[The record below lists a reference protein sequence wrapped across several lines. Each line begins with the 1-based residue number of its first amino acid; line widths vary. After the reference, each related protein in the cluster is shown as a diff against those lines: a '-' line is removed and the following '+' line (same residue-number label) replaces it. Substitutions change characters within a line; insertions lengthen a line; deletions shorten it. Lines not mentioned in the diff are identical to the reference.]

1 MAVKTITIDIEAYE
15 MLARCKKPGQSFS
28 QVIKERVGAR
38 TTGRELWSALE
49 AGVPSE
55 GTLDLIE
62 AQVKTRRRNR
72 ARAPKL

>member
-28 QVIKERVGAR
+28 QVIKERVG
-38 TTGRELWSALE
+38 TQKTGQDLWNALASA
-49 AGVPSE
+49 APSE
-55 GTLDLIE
+55 ATLDLID

-72 ARAPKL
+72 AWAPKL